1 MKRLALIGCAC
12 LGLVPAARAQDP
24 IEPETLT
31 VELAISPGPNVFSVD
46 QNWSGASRINVL
58 SADDLSNK
66 GNITPGLQVQA
77 VLSGDGATLYTT
89 SNYPERIVFGPT
101 VTVLHE
107 WDVAT
112 LSLKREIE
120 IPAKSAMVETQLAM
134 LSLVDDG
141 KYVLVQNATPA
152 TSVTVVDL
160 AAGAVLAEVPTP
172 GCWGAIPV
180 ATGAAFLTLCGDG
193 SMAVHRFAPD
203 GAASAAFRLADA
215 FDPDFDPLFT
225 NPAQAGE
232 NLYFVSFNGNIVHV
246 TFSDTAAEVAGAF
259 PITEGIE
266 DWAPGGSEV
275 IAYHA
280 GTGVAFV
287 LMHSGAADGSHK
299 DAAEEIWAVDIA
311 GQSVLYRSVAN
322 HERSITVT
330 HSSPPVV
337 FAASDD
343 TSTVYRY
350 EVDPD
355 ARSAAKL
362 AGIAPGM
369 GTFVA
374 LVLTSE

>member
-1 MKRLALIGCAC
+1 
-12 LGLVPAARAQDP
+12 
-24 IEPETLT
+24 
-31 VELAISPGPNVFSVD
+31 
-46 QNWSGASRINVL
+46 
-58 SADDLSNK
+58 
-66 GNITPGLQVQA
+66 

-246 TFSDTAAEVAGAF
+246 TFSGTAAEVAGAF

-299 DAAEEIWAVDIA
+299 DAAEEIWAVDVA

-330 HSSPPVV
+330 QSSPPVV

-355 ARSAAKL
+355 AS
-362 AGIAPGM
+362 PG
-369 GTFVA
+369 GAVGWPHGWG
-374 LVLTSE
+374 LGDG

>member
-1 MKRLALIGCAC
+1 MKRLTLIGCAC
-12 LGLVPAARAQDP
+12 LGLVPAAHAQDP

-31 VELAISPGPNVFSVD
+31 VELAIPPGPNVFSVD
-46 QNWSGASRINVL
+46 QDWGGASRINVL

-77 VLSGDGATLYTT
+77 VLSEDGATLYTT

-107 WDVAT
+107 WDVST

-120 IPAKSAMVETQLAM
+120 IPARSAMVETQPAM

-160 AAGAVLAEVPTP
+160 AAGAVLAEIPAP
-172 GCWGAIPV
+172 GCWGAIPA

-193 SMAVHRFAPD
+193 SMAVHGFAPD
-203 GAASAAFRLADA
+203 GTASEPFWLADA
-215 FDPDFDPLFT
+215 FDPDLDPLFT
-225 NPAQAGE
+225 NPGQAGE
-232 NLYFVSFNGNIVHV
+232 DLYFVSFNGNIVHV
-246 TFSDTAAEVAGAF
+246 TFTGTEAAVAGAF
-259 PITEGIE
+259 PITEGTE
-266 DWAPGGSEV
+266 GWAPGGSEV

-280 GTGVAFV
+280 DTGVAFV

-299 DAAEEIWAVDIA
+299 DPAEEIWAVDVA

-322 HERSITVT
+322 HEKSITVT
-330 HSSPPVV
+330 QSSPPVV

-343 TSTVYRY
+343 TSTVFRY
-350 EVDPD
+350 EVDPE
-355 ARSAAKL
+355 AKSAAKL
-362 AGIAPGM
+362 AGSASSM
-369 GTFVA
+369 GNFVA

>member
-1 MKRLALIGCAC
+1 
-12 LGLVPAARAQDP
+12 
-24 IEPETLT
+24 
-31 VELAISPGPNVFSVD
+31 
-46 QNWSGASRINVL
+46 
-58 SADDLSNK
+58 
-66 GNITPGLQVQA
+66 
-77 VLSGDGATLYTT
+77 
-89 SNYPERIVFGPT
+89 
-101 VTVLHE
+101 
-107 WDVAT
+107 
-112 LSLKREIE
+112 
-120 IPAKSAMVETQLAM
+120 
-134 LSLVDDG
+134 
-141 KYVLVQNATPA
+141 
-152 TSVTVVDL
+152 
-160 AAGAVLAEVPTP
+160 
-172 GCWGAIPV
+172 
-180 ATGAAFLTLCGDG
+180 
-193 SMAVHRFAPD
+193 MAVHRYAPA
-203 GAASAAFRLADA
+203 GAASAAVRRADA

-246 TFSDTAAEVAGAF
+246 TFSGTAAEVAGAF

-299 DAAEEIWAVDIA
+299 DAAEEIWAVDVA

-330 HSSPPVV
+330 QSSPPVV